1 MPVIIQYL
9 VKLSVSLA
17 VVYIFY
23 RFILRPLTFYNWNRW
38 YLLGYS
44 AIAFIIPFV
53 DINPMLSSIG
63 PEQIEVI
70 GFIPVIDAGSLN
82 QNWFNLNDRWDWILA
97 FFLAGVF
104 IMLIRLSV
112 QLVSYLKL
120 KNSSK
125 LLSADPVK
133 LYQVDKDIVPFSFGN
148 SIFINKEQHR
158 ETEMREIIHHE
169 FIHVKQKHTADMIWA
184 EILCILNW
192 YNPFAWLI
200 KKVIR
205 QNLEF
210 IADQKVLQNGLDKK
224 QYQYLLLK
232 VAGGASFRIANQF
245 NFSFLKKRIAM
256 MNKMKS
262 ARFHLIKFL
271 FVLPLIAV
279 MLLSFRERIGAL
291 IEIKTATANPIVSSS
306 SANQILQIN
315 FRKDTIPDRKAS
327 DTSRTGKLGIT
338 IIARDGEGHIKSDS
352 LLNNSL
358 FIVDEV
364 IRDKDY
370 VMALNPDD
378 ISSMQVLKGE
388 SALQYGDKGKNGVI
402 RIYLKKAGETVRAA
416 KKLNLSVTNDKKI
429 RLRDVHDSITIVA
442 DSVSI
447 SGNGEQFS
455 SRDTIRIDASQRS
468 DKDRAITVMSYGDS
482 RVKGISRSINEP
494 VYLIDGIRQPKGT
507 NLNELDPNTIESI
520 SVLKDSKAVEHYGKD
535 GANGV
540 ILITLKNETKKK
552 IPLSRDTL
560 RLQLKSDQLH

>member
-9 VKLSVSLA
+9 IKLSVSLA
-17 VVYIFY
+17 IVYIFY
-23 RFILRPLTFYNWNRW
+23 RFILRPLTFYTWNRW

-53 DINPMLSSIG
+53 DINPMLSSISA
-63 PEQIEVI
+63 EQIDVI
-70 GFIPVIDAGSLN
+70 KFIPVIDSGSLKN
-82 QNWFNLNDRWDWILA
+82 QNWFNLNDRWDWILVC
-97 FFLAGVF
+97 FLAGVF
-104 IMLIRLSV
+104 IMLIRLSI

-158 ETEMREIIHHE
+158 ETEMQEIIHHE

-291 IEIKTATANPIVSSS
+291 IELKPATVNPIVSSS
-306 SANQILQIN
+306 TANQILKIN
-315 FRKDTIPDRKAS
+315 IGNDTIPDKKAS
-327 DTSRTGKLGIT
+327 DTARSGKLGIT
-338 IIARDGEGHIKSDS
+338 IAPKDGEGQIKND
-352 LLNNSL
+352 LLTDNPL

-364 IRDKDY
+364 IRNKDF
-370 VMALNPDD
+370 VMLLSPDD
-378 ISSMQVLKGE
+378 IASMQVLKGE
-388 SALQYGDKGKNGVI
+388 SAEQYGEKGKNGVV
-402 RIYLKKAGETVRAA
+402 RIYLKKPGETARAG
-416 KKLNLSVTNDKKI
+416 KRSVTISLSDDKKVK
-429 RLRDVHDSITIVA
+429 LRNNQDSTIMIADSIVYNLDQDNITVK
-442 DSVSI
+442 DSV
-447 SGNGEQFS
+447 
-455 SRDTIRIDASQRS
+455 RIDASQRS
-468 DKDRAITVMSYGDS
+468 HKDRVVAVRSYGFS
-482 RVKGISRSINEP
+482 RLNNEP
-494 VYLIDGIRQPKGT
+494 VYVINGIRQPKGA
-507 NLNELDPNTIESI
+507 NINKVDPNTIESI
-520 SVLKDSKAVEHYGKD
+520 SILKDAKAVEQYGSEA
-535 GANGV
+535 ANGV
-540 ILITLKNETKKK
+540 ILINTNNNAKGKNS
-552 IPLSRDTL
+552 IHRDTI
-560 RLQLKSDQLH
+560 RLQLKPGQNH